1 MLRHIQVLSFHL
13 SLFIYIVLVRNK
25 VGTMII
31 RRKRGETD
39 ALGQA
44 INYQYLLKG
53 HLVCGFLLSYL
64 SIFVSVVITRFIRD
78 DTPVFRGENSR

>member
-44 INYQYLLKG
+44 IN
-53 HLVCGFLLSYL
+53 
-64 SIFVSVVITRFIRD
+64 SIFAQRSFSLWVFIVLFVNLCQCCD
-78 DTPVFRGENSR
+78 YQIY

>member
-13 SLFIYIVLVRNK
+13 SLFTYIVLVRNK
-25 VGTMII
+25 VGTMIT

-64 SIFVSVVITRFIRD
+64 SIFVSVL
-78 DTPVFRGENSR
+78 